1 MKNLLESVIGL
12 RFWPLMAKELRQIR
26 RNRRL
31 VISLIIPPTLMI
43 LIFGFAL
50 NPEVTDLRLGVVDL
64 SRSAESRDLV
74 SALGESRAFTL
85 KGYYSSSDE
94 LGSELSKGHLDIGVV
109 IPWDF
114 ARMRA
119 RKETADVQ
127 LLLDGVNTNTAQ
139 IAGGYAALVI
149 QSLNAKIAAASA
161 SEVAAVSRPSVPPGG
176 YQNAPAAIAAASA
189 PSAVMPG
196 GIQGAAPTDGVQPS
210 EGIGSGGQMSRPPT
224 AAAGLGTGRGS
235 VTPPPIRV
243 NADGPKIGRSSII
256 TRIALLFNPGLQ
268 NSWFIITG
276 TLGILL
282 VLNGSVVSAAS
293 MIKEKEVGTIEQLLM
308 TPATATEITVAKMG
322 PIFLLL
328 LGQILLAL
336 LVGYIVFGVPM
347 RGSFLLLVF
356 AGSLCVLTG
365 IGMGTTLATFT
376 RSQQQ
381 AQLMSFFINPPIS
394 MLSGATYPIEGMPH
408 WLQPVTLIN
417 PVRHFSIIA
426 RGVMLKGVGLDVLYP
441 NVLVLLGIS
450 LTLIAVSSWRFRKQL
465 G

>member
-1 MKNLLESVIGL
+1 MKKLLEPVVGL

-31 VISLIIPPTLMI
+31 VISLVIPPTAMI
-43 LIFGFAL
+43 IIFGFAL
-50 NPEVTDLRLGVVDL
+50 NPEVTGLRLGVVDF
-64 SRSAESRDLV
+64 SRSAESRELV
-74 SALGESRAFTL
+74 SALGESRAFTV

-94 LGSELSKGHLDIGVV
+94 LGSELSKGNLDIGIVL
-109 IPWDF
+109 PWDF
-114 ARMRA
+114 ARKRA
-119 RKETADVQ
+119 RKETANVQ

-149 QSLNAKIAAASA
+149 RSLNARIIEA
-161 SEVAAVSRPSVPPGG
+161 
-176 YQNAPAAIAAASA
+176 APAAIAAAPLASAPPAQRAPGVPAQSA
-189 PSAVMPG
+189 PSELPKTSPSSGPPAVSTQMSPL
-196 GIQGAAPTDGVQPS
+196 QAA
-210 EGIGSGGQMSRPPT
+210 GGQMPGPPS
-224 AAAGLGTGRGS
+224 ASANGTES
-235 VTPPPIRV
+235 VTPQPIRI
-243 NADGPKIGRSSII
+243 NSDGPKIGRASII

-308 TPATATEITVAKMG
+308 TPATATEITIAKMG
-322 PIFLLL
+322 PLFLLL
-328 LGQILLAL
+328 LGEVLLGL
-336 LVGYIVFGVPM
+336 LVGYVVFGVPV
-347 RGSFLLLVF
+347 RGSLLLLVF

-365 IGMGTTLATFT
+365 IGIGTTVATFT

-394 MLSGATYPIEGMPH
+394 MLSGATYPVEGMPH

-426 RGVMLKGVGLDVLYP
+426 RGVMLKGVGLEVLYP
-441 NVLVLLGIS
+441 NLLVLLGIA
-450 LTLIAVSSWRFRKQL
+450 LTLIAISSWRFRRQL